1 MADSKIVV
9 FQDKQIRRAWMN
21 EQWYF
26 SIADV
31 VEFLTDSVDVKQY
44 IKRMRQ
50 RDPLLNRN
58 WGTICTP
65 VAMIAA
71 DGRRRSVQAADVKG
85 LFRIIQSIPSPK
97 AEPFKQWLAQ
107 VGYERV
113 QEIENPELA
122 QERMKAVYEA
132 KGYPKDWIDKRLR
145 GIAIRQNLTDEWKER
160 GIREE
165 RDFAILTAEIA
176 RATFG
181 VTPSE
186 HRAIKGLTKK
196 GQNLRD
202 HMTDLELI
210 FTMLGERVT
219 TEISQQEKP
228 DTFAE
233 SKRVARRGGSRKA
246 NFHNTMDRLLELGA
260 LPVINENDTVSTEEI
275 AVGDND
281 TLSAIVAATVSA
293 DLLVLLSDIDG
304 LYDGDP
310 RKNPD
315 AKLIPTVE
323 TVDERI
329 IALGGGSGS
338 SLGTGGMATKLLAA
352 QIAVGAG
359 CEMVIANGE
368 KPELLYDIVAGK
380 PIGTRFLVKR

>member
-9 FQDKQIRRAWMN
+9 FQDKQIRRVWVDDD
-21 EQWYF
+21 WYF
-26 SIADV
+26 SIVDIV
-31 VEFLTDSVDVKQY
+31 GVLTGSTEPRKYWNKVKTREFTDLQLSP
-44 IKRMRQ
+44 IWRQ
-50 RDPLLNRN
+50 LKLP
-58 WGTICTP
+58 
-65 VAMIAA
+65 AA
-71 DGRRRSVQAADVKG
+71 DGKQYRTDCATTQAM
-85 LFRIIQSIPSPK
+85 FRIIQSIPSPK

-122 QERMKAVYEA
+122 QERMKAIYEA

-186 HRAIKGLTKK
+186 HRAIKRLTKK

-233 SKRVARRGGSRKA
+233 SKQVARRGGNVAGVARRE
-246 NFHNTMDRLLELGA
+246 TERELGHS
-260 LPVINENDTVSTEEI
+260 VVS
-275 AVGDND
+275 GQNFLDRNP
-281 TLSAIVAATVSA
+281 
-293 DLLVLLSDIDG
+293 DG
-304 LYDGDP
+304 LIEDTIGLPPLD
-310 RKNPD
+310 
-315 AKLIPTVE
+315 
-323 TVDERI
+323 
-329 IALGGGSGS
+329 S
-338 SLGTGGMATKLLAA
+338 
-352 QIAVGAG
+352 
-359 CEMVIANGE
+359 E
-368 KPELLYDIVAGK
+368 KE
-380 PIGTRFLVKR
+380 